1 MRSLN
6 DVAEEKTAV
15 KKSSPREVL
24 THGVVPRFFG
34 HRCFRPLVKN
44 AAKKLSHRLAL
55 WPGYCVGR
63 RSIEGEG
70 RKRRGH
76 LKKRENKENL
86 DVKPFLNPDLA
97 LPSLDDP
104 DPGRNNEAMA
114 RAAKEAVSI
123 ASSVTLQLLLH
134 RVLRRRPETSAAFDV
149 FVAFYDRC
157 RRWDEEEKR
166 RRRRE
171 GFLILN
177 YTAHIGGTYRFASKP
192 IRGLPTIE
200 RYTWSDTGL
209 FGRLRE
215 KHRRREERAFE
226 EEGESGEP
234 RHELVST
241 PFLDP
246 DPTPP
251 SLDDPDPVGNREEK
265 HKEEDLEV
273 QGLGEVAVRTAKEA
287 VSFIA

>member
-24 THGVVPRFFG
+24 IHGVVPRFFG
-34 HRCFRPLVKN
+34 HRCFRPSVKN
-44 AAKKLSHRLAL
+44 AAKKSSHRLAL

-63 RSIEGEG
+63 RSVEGEG

-76 LKKRENKENL
+76 LKKRENRENL
-86 DVKPFLNPDLA
+86 DAKPFLNPDLA
-97 LPSLDDP
+97 LSSLDDP

-166 RRRRE
+166 RRR
-171 GFLILN
+171 FLILN
-177 YTAHIGGTYRFASKP
+177 YTAHIG
-192 IRGLPTIE
+192 
-200 RYTWSDTGL
+200 
-209 FGRLRE
+209 RLRE
-215 KHRRREERAFE
+215 KHRRRKERAFE

-265 HKEEDLEV
+265 RKEEDLEV
-273 QGLGEVAVRTAKEA
+273 QGLGEVAVRTAEEA